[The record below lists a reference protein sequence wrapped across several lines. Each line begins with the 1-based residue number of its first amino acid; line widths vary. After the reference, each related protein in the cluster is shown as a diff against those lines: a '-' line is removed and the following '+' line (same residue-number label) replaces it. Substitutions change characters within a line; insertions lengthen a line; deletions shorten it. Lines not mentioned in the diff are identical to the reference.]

1 MRTDNIKRQYFI
13 NNNYKGL
20 KRGKRIMLT
29 RKEAK
34 PLINNGVLL
43 PFRVAV
49 RQELVKPANDIGF
62 VKEELEA
69 TGKKIKRTKKSS
81 RRKKE

>member
-1 MRTDNIKRQYFI
+1 MRTDDIKRQYFI
-13 NNNYKGL
+13 NNDYKGL

-34 PLINNGVLL
+34 PLINNRVLL

-49 RQELVKPANDIGF
+49 RQGLVKPTNDVSF
-62 VKEELEA
+62 VEEELEA
-69 TGKKIKRTKKSS
+69 TVKKIKGAKKSS